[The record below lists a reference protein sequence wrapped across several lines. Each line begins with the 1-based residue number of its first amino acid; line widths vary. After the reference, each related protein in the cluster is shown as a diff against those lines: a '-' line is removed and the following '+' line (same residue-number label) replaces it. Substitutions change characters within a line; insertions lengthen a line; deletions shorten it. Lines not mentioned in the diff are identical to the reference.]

1 MRKRIFV
8 SAMLV
13 MMVVSVL
20 AVPSFAAETTPITY
34 TDFEPVISAMQGQ
47 ISVTT
52 VVQILA
58 AAIGVCIGLVFMWW
72 GARKVT
78 GMLMAAFKKGKIKI

>member
-1 MRKRIFV
+1 MHKRILV
-8 SAMLV
+8 SAMLI
-13 MMVVSVL
+13 MVLVAAL

-34 TDFEPVISAMQGQ
+34 TDFEPVITAMQGQ
-47 ISVTT
+47 ISVST

-58 AAIGVCIGLVFMWW
+58 AAIGICIGLVFMWW

-78 GMLMAAFKKGKIKI
+78 GMFMAAFKKGKIKI

>member
-1 MRKRIFV
+1 MHKRILV
-8 SAMLV
+8 SALLV
-13 MMVVSVL
+13 MALVCLL

-34 TDFEPVISAMQGQ
+34 TDFEPIITAMQGQ

-52 VVQILA
+52 VVQILV
-58 AAIGVCIGLVFMWW
+58 AAIGVCVGLVFMWW